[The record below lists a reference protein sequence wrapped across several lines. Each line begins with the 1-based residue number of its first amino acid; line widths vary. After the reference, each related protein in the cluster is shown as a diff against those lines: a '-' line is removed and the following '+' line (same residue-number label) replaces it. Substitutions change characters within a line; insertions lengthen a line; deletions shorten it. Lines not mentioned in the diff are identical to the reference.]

1 MNIYVYYLYFMRL
14 LELSKIEKLYF
25 GYEEIARIL
34 GISSES
40 ARVSASRYARM
51 GLLIR
56 LKNNLYVTRER
67 WNAAD
72 REDKYL
78 LANMVQTPSYI
89 SLSTALDYYEITTQ
103 MQRDYFES
111 VAVKRTKEIQV
122 DGNVFRYT
130 KINENLYSGFKK
142 EKGFFIATP
151 EKALLDAVY
160 LLSYGRYAMDLSAVD
175 ADKLDRKEIVRLCRQ
190 FPSRT
195 EKVLRKYGY
204 L

>member
-1 MNIYVYYLYFMRL
+1 ML
-14 LELSKIEKLYF
+14 
-25 GYEEIARIL
+25 
-34 GISSES
+34 
-40 ARVSASRYARM
+40 M

-56 LKNNLYVTRER
+56 LKNNLYVTRAQ
-67 WNAAD
+67 WDVAGK
-72 REDKYL
+72 EDKYV

-89 SLSTALDYYEITTQ
+89 SLSTALDYYEISTQ

-111 VAVKRTKEIQV
+111 VAVKRTKEIQA
-122 DGNVFRYT
+122 DGTVFRYT
-130 KINENLYSGFKK
+130 KIKEDLYSGFKK

-160 LLSYGRYAMDLSAVD
+160 LLSYGRYALDLSAVD
-175 ADKLDRKEIVRLCRQ
+175 TDKLDRKEIGRLGRQ